1 MSPGSEGRVSPNSE
15 RRVSPGRREASLAAQ
30 GRPPT
35 GDRSHLVSAEIGEQ
49 PEVVARLLERQR
61 PAIEAL
67 AAEMRR
73 RRPRYAVLAA
83 RGSSDNAARY
93 AQHVFGRLLRL
104 PVVLATPSLHTVY
117 DAPPRYGD
125 ALVLGISQS
134 GASPDV
140 VSVVAEGARQDA
152 MTAAITND
160 PSSPLA
166 AEAAHVIDLGAG
178 EERSVAATKTY
189 TASLVAIAALVASG
203 DAALTA
209 EVQRL
214 PEALAAQLELTA
226 GGGSDGEW
234 SVDALAA
241 TGDVADS
248 VRAAADWQRL
258 TVVGRGAHYATA
270 FEAALKVRELA
281 GIVAE
286 AYSPADLRHGP
297 IATVGPGQPLL
308 AIAPDGPTLAS
319 MRELVGMA
327 RARGARVT
335 AIGHDAALGDPLL
348 ALVDIPEWLG
358 PVVAIVPAQLLAV
371 GLAERRGVDVDT
383 PFGLS
388 KITLTR

>member
-1 MSPGSEGRVSPNSE
+1 MSRAKPNVVSS
-15 RRVSPGRREASLAAQ
+15 
-30 GRPPT
+30 
-35 GDRSHLVSAEIGEQ
+35 EIGEQ
-49 PEVVARLLERQR
+49 PDVVARLLERQR
-61 PAIEAL
+61 PAIDAL

-93 AQHVFGRLLRL
+93 AQHVLGRVLRL
-104 PVVLATPSLHTVY
+104 PVALATPSLHTLY
-117 DAPPRYGD
+117 DAPPQYAD
-125 ALVLGISQS
+125 ALVVGISQS

-140 VSVVAEGARQDA
+140 VSVVAEGARQGA

-189 TASLVAIAALVASG
+189 TASLAAIAALAANG
-203 DAALTA
+203 DRVRTA
-209 EVQRL
+209 EVERL
-214 PEALAAQLELTA
+214 PAALAAQLA
-226 GGGSDGEW
+226 RSGDASAA
-234 SVDALAA
+234 VDAGAQWA
-241 TGDVADS
+241 
-248 VRAAADWQRL
+248 RL

-297 IATVGPGQPLL
+297 IATIGPGQPLL

-319 MRELVGMA
+319 MRELVATA
-327 RARGARVT
+327 RERGAHVA
-335 AIGHDAALGDPLL
+335 AIGHDPALGDPFL

-371 GLAERRGVDVDT
+371 GLAERRGVEVDT